1 MPFINIAVAQGSLSK
16 AQKQRLFQETTRLM
30 AKVVHLLTAIRID
43 EHPAEN
49 WARPSRRIP
58 DES

>member
-30 AKVVHLLTAIRID
+30 AKVMH
-43 EHPAEN
+43 
-49 WARPSRRIP
+49 
-58 DES
+58 